1 MMDILGRVVNVIVE
15 IAGPNGD
22 GITED
27 TVISEIMDSL
37 DDVEVLMM
45 IEEEFEI
52 DIDKLSEL
60 NGIKT
65 VGDIV
70 NLIREKCSKK

>member
-1 MMDILGRVVNVIVE
+1 MMDILGMVVNVIVE
-15 IAGPNGD
+15 IAGPNGE

-27 TVISEIMDSL
+27 SEISEIMDSL
-37 DDVEVLMM
+37 DDVEFLMM

-52 DIDKLSEL
+52 DIDESEL

-70 NLIREKCSKK
+70 KLIKEKCSKK